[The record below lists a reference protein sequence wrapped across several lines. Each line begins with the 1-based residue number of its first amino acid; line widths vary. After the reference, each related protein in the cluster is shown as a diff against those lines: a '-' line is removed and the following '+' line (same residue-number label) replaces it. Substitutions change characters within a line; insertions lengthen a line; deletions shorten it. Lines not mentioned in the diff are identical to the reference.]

1 MNIVGTEGN
10 SVRQIVPAEFNF
22 LSMADRQVVAAM
34 EGVVRMMYGLES
46 GQAVVVEGMGAT
58 WEPTTTGTTGD
69 LQLTQRVTLA
79 PGVVMWNGGLWEFEG
94 ATIEGLGRLQP
105 INGDEWV
112 LVMSEQVAPPSPVY
126 GETIA
131 LDVSPHKRMVCTLAS
146 AEDAAEE
153 TQKVTLGNVM
163 RIRSGGVSV
172 PVSSMGFVVRVPRN
186 ETT

>member
-1 MNIVGTEGN
+1 M
-10 SVRQIVPAEFNF
+10 RQIVPAEFNF
-22 LSMADRQVVAAM
+22 LSAADRQVVSALQ
-34 EGVVRMMYGLES
+34 GVVRMMYGLES

-58 WEPTTTGTTGD
+58 WENAPADT
-69 LQLTQRVTLA
+69 LRPKKRVTLA
-79 PGVVMWNGGLWEFEG
+79 PGVVMWNGGLWEFGG

-105 INGDEWV
+105 LNGDAWV

-126 GETIA
+126 GATIA
-131 LDVSPHKRMVCTLAS
+131 LDVSPHKRLVCTLAS

-163 RIRSGGVSV
+163 RIRTGGVSV
-172 PVSSMGFVVRVPRN
+172 PVSSMGLERTGIE

>member
-1 MNIVGTEGN
+1 MNVIGTEGN
-10 SVRQIVPAEFNF
+10 NVRQIVPAEFNF
-22 LSMADRQVVAAM
+22 LSAADRQVVSALQ
-34 EGVVRMMYGLES
+34 GVVRMMYGLES

-58 WEPTTTGTTGD
+58 WENITTGTDTS
-69 LQLTQRVTLA
+69 LRLTQQVTLA
-79 PGVVMWNGGLWEFEG
+79 PGVVMWNGGLWEFGG
-94 ATIEGLGRLQP
+94 ATIEGLGRRQP
-105 INGDEWV
+105 LNGDEWV

-126 GETIA
+126 GATIA
-131 LDVSPHKRMVCTLAS
+131 LDVSPHKRLVCTLAS

-172 PVSSMGFVVRVPRN
+172 PVSSMGFEVYVRN

>member
-1 MNIVGTEGN
+1 MNVIGTEGN

-22 LSMADRQVVAAM
+22 LSAADRQVVSALQ
-34 EGVVRMMYGLES
+34 GVVRMMYGLES

-58 WEPTTTGTTGD
+58 WKNTTARTDGSIQRTR
-69 LQLTQRVTLA
+69 RVTLA
-79 PGVVMWNGGLWEFEG
+79 PGVVMWNGGLWEFGG
-94 ATIEGLGRLQP
+94 ATIEGLGMLQSL
-105 INGDEWV
+105 NGDAWV

-126 GETIA
+126 GATIA
-131 LDVSPHKRMVCTLAS
+131 LDVSPHKRLVCTLAS

-172 PVSSMGFVVRVPRN
+172 PVSSMGFEVAMQN